1 MNICEHHSF
10 DFFLQAGA
18 KHKPKGKS
26 GLRSNAHGTR
36 SSGLLD
42 CPSSL
47 SSSNSKYGGSSS
59 SDKWKWNEVI
69 FSNPERI
76 LRGSSK

>member
-36 SSGLLD
+36 SSGLVASGLA
-42 CPSSL
+42 SA
-47 SSSNSKYGGSSS
+47 
-59 SDKWKWNEVI
+59 DKWKWNEVI

-76 LRGSSK
+76 LRGGAK

>member
-1 MNICEHHSF
+1 M
-10 DFFLQAGA
+10 QAGG

-42 CPSSL
+42 PSL
-47 SSSNSKYGGSSS
+47 SSNGA

-76 LRGSSK
+76 LRGGK

>member
-1 MNICEHHSF
+1 M
-10 DFFLQAGA
+10 QAGG

-26 GLRSNAHGTR
+26 GLRSNAHGTH
-36 SSGLLD
+36 SSGLVASGLA
-42 CPSSL
+42 
-47 SSSNSKYGGSSS
+47 S

-76 LRGSSK
+76 LRGGAK